1 MLLTHN
7 GDQWDIIF
15 GKVNP
20 KVIIITGFF
29 STLPCNWWHRFRPAL
44 LSTQISN
51 RSTLTFLVCMSV
63 SKVQYS
69 TTDQLCGNRFPPGNK
84 IWTALQLRQYL
95 PATIPL
101 SPTELPPTAAAAP
114 VFSIHG
120 RGKGFLKPIFLES
133 IIFVVVPQ
141 PVTLYTEVSY
151 VWLPCGLN
159 NAVIFN

>member
-1 MLLTHN
+1 MVYVRYIWNAADTQWW
-7 GDQWDIIF
+7 QWDITF
-15 GKVNP
+15 GRASP
-20 KVIIITGFF
+20 KVIIIMGF
-29 STLPCNWWHRFRPAL
+29 SSVLPCNCWHRFRPNL

-51 RSTLTFLVCMSV
+51 LSTLTFLVCMSI

-69 TTDQLCGNRFPPGNK
+69 TIHQLCGNLFRPGNQT
-84 IWTALQLRQYL
+84 WTALQLRQYL

-101 SPTELPPTAAAAP
+101 SPTALPPTAAAAP

-133 IIFVVVPQ
+133 IIFVAVPQ

-151 VWLPCGLN
+151 V
-159 NAVIFN
+159 